1 VNQTDEVEII
11 RHGRKLA
18 ANRMGHQK
26 ESAIDH
32 EHDNAAEAS
41 RAFKG
46 FSANGNNPLK
56 PVSQSRGA
64 LHFDIFKHFM
74 KQLEVLQQPR
84 VGTLGACPK
93 GQAVAVRGRGTA
105 HNSRVMPFKQH
116 FDFAS

>member
-11 RHGRKLA
+11 RHGRELA

-26 ESAIDH
+26 ESAIEH

-64 LHFDIFKHFM
+64 L
-74 KQLEVLQQPR
+74 Q
-84 VGTLGACPK
+84 GTNIC
-93 GQAVAVRGRGTA
+93 R
-105 HNSRVMPFKQH
+105 MPFEAMFSSEKEVDQDRH
-116 FDFAS
+116 ERS

>member
-11 RHGRKLA
+11 RHGRELA

-26 ESAIDH
+26 ESAIEH

-64 LHFDIFKHFM
+64 LHLAMLVMFPPYSSSNVH
-74 KQLEVLQQPR
+74 
-84 VGTLGACPK
+84 GAAHTPSTAPK
-93 GQAVAVRGRGTA
+93 GITDAKGA
-105 HNSRVMPFKQH
+105 
-116 FDFAS
+116 D